1 VRPRHL
7 GGLVVAV
14 PAAIGLST
22 LLLRHAVTT
31 APLDGPAAR
40 YLSGSAADAGPINVV
55 TTILLDYRA
64 FDTLGEASVIFTAV
78 AAIGALFAGSTL
90 VDRGPGL
97 SLIVRTSVGYLAPL
111 FWLFPVYIVFHGHLS
126 PGGGFQGGVS
136 LAVLV
141 ILLYVVFGTRRAS
154 SSLGPARL
162 HAVESMSALGFLLVG
177 MVGVVQGVAYLSNA
191 AAGFPTGTP
200 GRLLSGGMI
209 PLLNLLIGLKVAA
222 GLGSIFLD
230 LLSGAE
236 RP

>member
-1 VRPRHL
+1 MRPRHI
-7 GGLVVAV
+7 GGLVLAV
-14 PAAIGLST
+14 PAAIGLGT

-31 APLDGPAAR
+31 APLDGPSAR
-40 YLSGSAADAGPINVV
+40 YLIDSVADSGSINVV

-64 FDTLGEASVIFTAV
+64 FDTLGEASVIFAAV

-90 VDRGPGL
+90 EDRGPDM
-97 SLIVRTSVGYLAPL
+97 SLIVRTSVGYLAAL

-154 SSLGPARL
+154 VSLGPTRL
-162 HAVESMSALGFLLVG
+162 HTAESISALGFLLVG
-177 MVGVVQGVAYLSNA
+177 MVGVVHGLAYLTNA

-200 GRLLSGGMI
+200 GRLPSGGMI

-230 LLSGAE
+230 MLSGE
-236 RP
+236 GRS